1 MPTWYPDRAQEFAIC
16 AEWVNRLGNP
26 LRYVRLVLGRYHKDE
41 TMLGRI
47 ADLDPGQIILLTLR
61 DVDGVDLL
69 VKMII
74 LAVQYEKGLDQSPT
88 KTIYGFTVEEGDVRL
103 YNWTTDADAP
113 GRFNWRDDPD
123 TTDPQVGF
131 WRD

>member
-1 MPTWYPDRAQEFAIC
+1 
-16 AEWVNRLGNP
+16 
-26 LRYVRLVLGRYHKDE
+26 
-41 TMLGRI
+41 MLGRI
-47 ADLDPGQIILLTLR
+47 ADLDTGQIILLTLR

-88 KTIYGFTVEEGDVRL
+88 KTIYGFTVEEGDIQISR
-103 YNWTTDADAP
+103 WTTDADAQ
-113 GRFNWRDDPD
+113 GRYNWRDDPD
-123 TTDPQVGF
+123 TDDPQVGF